1 MRLTRGSTID
11 GYSGFNK
18 ISLRDKYSIYR
29 PLVFYTKD
37 EMQFLPSDNCSGAI
51 KPDFICNGDSVN
63 PIDIDY
69 NDEYFLSASFGINS
83 QNPIRLE
90 LSYFKLGK
98 EIDVLGTNKVGLEYI
113 NKLDKDIKKNIFSTP
128 NNTINDDAKKHLE
141 LELSASKL
149 FNIINESNDMIEYQL
164 PLRKD

>member
-1 MRLTRGSTID
+1 MYYWRVQQVYNSIRRYLLNLLLNNLLENKTNQPYLRL
-11 GYSGFNK
+11 
-18 ISLRDKYSIYR
+18 
-29 PLVFYTKD
+29 
-37 EMQFLPSDNCSGAI
+37 
-51 KPDFICNGDSVN
+51 
-63 PIDIDY
+63 
-69 NDEYFLSASFGINS
+69 
-83 QNPIRLE
+83 
-90 LSYFKLGK
+90 
-98 EIDVLGTNKVGLEYI
+98 LGTNKVGLEYI